1 MGVVREFLSDGN
13 TGKPSVKRLVLL
25 IACIALSVAT
35 VVLACAGW
43 LGRDVGVAIAA
54 TASPLAG
61 LAGYGYVNGK
71 AVERRNKDGGIDST
85 TSE

>member
-1 MGVVREFLSDGN
+1 MKIMTEFLSDGT

-25 IACIALSVAT
+25 IACLSLAVST
-35 VVLACAGW
+35 IVLAVAGL
-43 LGRDVGVAIAA
+43 LGKDVGVAIAA

-71 AVERRNKDGGIDST
+71 AVERKSNDNS
-85 TSE
+85 SNVANE